1 MRYAALAIPALILAS
16 CGHVESTAAESSTI
30 ASRSFALSDFDQV
43 ALRGSDDVNVM
54 TGKDFAVS
62 ATGPQSSLDQ
72 LEIVVEDGVLKIGRK
87 SGSSWHIGWS
97 RNGGKG
103 VKVTVTMPVIRGAKL
118 AGSGDMTVDRAAVDA
133 FMASLAGSG
142 NLNVGNVQA
151 TTVALDLAGSG
162 DLMIGGRTKR
172 VDISSAGSGDI
183 SAKTLE
189 AETVEISLAGSGNAS
204 ARATGSASVSLM
216 GSGDVQI
223 TGTSQCKT
231 SKLGSGSVTCTI

>member
-1 MRYAALAIPALILAS
+1 MRYAALAFPALVLAS
-16 CGHVESTAAESSTI
+16 CGHAGTSTAEGSAIS
-30 ASRSFALSDFDQV
+30 SRSFALSDFDQV
-43 ALRGSDDVNVM
+43 ALRGSDDVSVIV
-54 TGKDFAVS
+54 GKDFSVS

-72 LEIVVEDGVLKIGRK
+72 LEVIVEDGALKIGRK

-97 RNGGKG
+97 RKSDKS

-118 AGSGDMTVDRAAVDA
+118 SGSGDMTVDRAAADA
-133 FMASLAGSG
+133 FLASLAGSG
-142 NLNVGNVQA
+142 NLNIGNVQA
-151 TTVALDLAGSG
+151 KTVNLRLAGSG
-162 DLMIGGRTKR
+162 DLMIGGRTKQ

-183 SAKTLE
+183 TAKALE
-189 AETVEISLAGSGNAS
+189 ADIANISLAGSGNAS
-204 ARATGSASVSLM
+204 VRATGNASVSLM

>member
-1 MRYAALAIPALILAS
+1 MRYAALAFPALILAS
-16 CGHVESTAAESSTI
+16 CGHVETNATEGPAIS
-30 ASRSFALSDFDQV
+30 SRSFALSNFDQV

-54 TGKDFAVS
+54 TGKGFAVS

-72 LEIVVEDGVLKIGRK
+72 LEIIVEDGVLKIGRK

-97 RNGGKG
+97 RKGDKG

-118 AGSGDMTVDRAAVDA
+118 SGSGDMSVDRAAADA
-133 FMASLAGSG
+133 FLASLAGSG
-142 NLNVGNVQA
+142 NLNIGNVQA
-151 TTVALDLAGSG
+151 KTVNLNLAGSG
-162 DLMIGGRTKR
+162 DLTIGGQTKL

-183 SAKTLE
+183 AAKTLE
-189 AETVEISLAGSGNAS
+189 SETAEISLAGSGNAS
-204 ARATGSASVSLM
+204 VRATSSASVSLM

-231 SKLGSGSVTCTI
+231 SKLGSGSVTCKI

>member
-16 CGHVESTAAESSTI
+16 CGHVESSAAESSTI
-30 ASRSFALSDFDQV
+30 GSRSFALSDFDQV
-43 ALRGSDDVNVM
+43 ELQGSDDVNVM
-54 TGKDFAVS
+54 TGKSFAVS

-72 LEIVVEDGVLKIGRK
+72 LEIVVEKGVLKIARK
-87 SGSSWHIGWS
+87 SGSSWHMGWS
-97 RNGGKG
+97 RKGDKG

-189 AETVEISLAGSGNAS
+189 AETVKISLAGSGNAS
-204 ARATGSASVSLM
+204 ARATGSASVSLT